1 MVDEVFLQNAVR
13 IRRTY
18 LKLSNNMDLYQKKA
32 QQVSNKLDETLVK
45 IEKIEK
51 EAKESRNSKSPGN
64 GTEYFLNELMKALQ
78 EVDDEGKSLED
89 LVNPLNKEIEKLALE
104 EQELYR
110 KIKEKHFTLT
120 EEQII
125 ESVRDR
131 LIKENLS

>member
-78 EVDDEGKSLED
+78 EVDD
-89 LVNPLNKEIEKLALE
+89 
-104 EQELYR
+104 
-110 KIKEKHFTLT
+110 
-120 EEQII
+120 
-125 ESVRDR
+125 
-131 LIKENLS
+131 